1 MKAVL
6 LQAFL
11 FLAVFRSAFAVYCYE
26 CGSIFDARCGES
38 MRPYPKAIVNCDD
51 KPIEV
56 QGVSFNAT
64 FCRKITQKG
73 KESLIQSK
81 PRESVKTF
89 FFLVYGQTRVTRS
102 CGYLPNEK
110 KRTKCLR
117 VTLTESTSSIYCEC
131 EEDFCNGYSGS
142 SRLSLSVLT
151 AIGLAFV
158 LKIVQ

>member
-6 LQAFL
+6 LQTFVL
-11 FLAVFRSAFAVYCYE
+11 LAVFRSAFAVYCYE

-38 MRPYPKAIVNCDD
+38 MKPYPKAIVNCDD
-51 KPIEV
+51 NPIEV

-73 KESLIQSK
+73 KELLILSHV
-81 PRESVKTF
+81 RVVKTI

-117 VTLTESTSSIYCEC
+117 VSLTESTSSIYCEC
-131 EEDFCNGYSGS
+131 EEDFCNGFSGS
-142 SRLSLSVLT
+142 SRLTLSVLT